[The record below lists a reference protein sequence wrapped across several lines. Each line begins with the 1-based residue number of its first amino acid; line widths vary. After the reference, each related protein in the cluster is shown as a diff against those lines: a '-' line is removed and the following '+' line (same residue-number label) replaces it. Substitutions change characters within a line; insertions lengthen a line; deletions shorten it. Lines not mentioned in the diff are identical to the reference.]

1 MVLSAYRVLDL
12 TDHRGQLAAH
22 ILRSL
27 GAEVLLLEPPGGS
40 PARTMGPFAGDDPG
54 PERSLPFWGHNR
66 GKQSVVVDL
75 DDAVGR
81 ERFLDLVRSADV
93 LIENE
98 PVGAMAARGLG
109 ADALAEVNDA
119 LVHVSITPFG
129 ETGPKAHWAASD
141 LTLLASS
148 GALALTGDKDRPPLR
163 FGPAP
168 QAWHHAAA
176 EAAQAALIA
185 LYERDNRSGLGQHAD
200 VSVQQAANQVAASQ
214 MLTSLLD
221 ASLTSRT
228 AGGVVYGGIDI
239 KLMWPCA
246 DGYVSVTFLFGAAI
260 GPFTRRLME
269 WVCEEGFCDE
279 ATRDKDWIEYAVML
293 MDGREPLAEYERVRD
308 RVLVDFFA
316 SKTKAEL
323 LEAAVK
329 RRVLVAP
336 VATAADVIASPQLAA
351 RDYWQTVDM
360 GGDPV
365 GSVRCASP
373 GRSPS

>member
-22 ILRSL
+22 ILCSL

-40 PARTMGPFAGDDPG
+40 PARTIGPFAGDDPG

-75 DDAVGR
+75 DDARGR

-168 QAWHHAAA
+168 QAWHHGAA

-221 ASLTSRT
+221 ASLTSRA

-260 GPFTRRLME
+260 GPFTRR
-269 WVCEEGFCDE
+269 FT
-279 ATRDKDWIEYAVML
+279 AASRSSA
-293 MDGREPLAEYERVRD
+293 
-308 RVLVDFFA
+308 LV
-316 SKTKAEL
+316 
-323 LEAAVK
+323 LEAKKSTRTRSRTRSYSASGSRPSISMTAYSIQSLSRVASSQNPSSYTHSMS
-329 RRVLVAP
+329 RRVKGPMAAP
-336 VATAADVIASPQLAA
+336 KRKVTD
-351 RDYWQTVDM
+351 T
-360 GGDPV
+360 
-365 GSVRCASP
+365 
-373 GRSPS
+373 